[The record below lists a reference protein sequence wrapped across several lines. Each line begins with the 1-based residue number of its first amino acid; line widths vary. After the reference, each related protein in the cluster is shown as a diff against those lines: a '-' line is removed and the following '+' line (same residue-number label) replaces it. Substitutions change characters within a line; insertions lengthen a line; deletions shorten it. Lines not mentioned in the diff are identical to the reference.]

1 MINRLLASDI
11 VMLVGCAIVIAMLIA
26 DFLYSQYLYH
36 KPHKD
41 EYYPGKN
48 KKRSAKR

>member
-1 MINRLLASDI
+1 MINRLLGSDMI
-11 VMLVGCAIVIAMLIA
+11 MLVGCTIVIAMLIA

-48 KKRSAKR
+48 KKRSEKR